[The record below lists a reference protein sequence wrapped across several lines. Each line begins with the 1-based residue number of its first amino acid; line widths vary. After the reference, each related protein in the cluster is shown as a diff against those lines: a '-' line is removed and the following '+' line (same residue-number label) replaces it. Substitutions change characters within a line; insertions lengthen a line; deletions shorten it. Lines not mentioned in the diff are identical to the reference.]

1 MTGKKRK
8 YMHTQINLVYNPI
21 AALENK
27 DRTNKRK
34 SELVDLFVHRSIN
47 LSIGELH
54 DQLLF
59 PPRSILFYLVKL
71 PHMILLESDHFM

>member
-1 MTGKKRK
+1 
-8 YMHTQINLVYNPI
+8 MHTQINLVYNPI
-21 AALENK
+21 AELENK
-27 DRTNKRK
+27 DWTNKGK

-71 PHMILLESDHFM
+71 PHMILLGSDHFM